1 MYFPYLRGRQFE
13 LIAIRELVEN
23 SLLSDK
29 IIPIVEPV
37 KLSSTL
43 IKTVQ
48 IFLQANRQLALVR
61 NPQVGSFLL
70 DLKKEKN
77 ILLKEKFA
85 KLTQQDGIIYVH
97 YLNPHSVRSISKYLD
112 RGNRISDLITICNN
126 KDYIGIYEEIFSSD
140 KPKYNLIPDESVYRR
155 RIRNNRVMMD
165 DKFNKLS
172 RNTDYSKV
180 DDEPFS
186 DDHLYYD
193 EDGYYEGFSD
203 YSIIGDEY
211 NETGFAPY
219 AVAIHIVYFDEENSL
234 RVKHFVSD
242 SNDDISDPARKFAEA
257 VKKLV
262 EWNKTKKL
270 NTCGI
275 NSFSEMYKNE
285 IYPGLGTVKKLSLM
299 HHFEL
304 MGTFL
309 DREHK

>member
-48 IFLQANRQLALVR
+48 IFLQANRLLALVR
-61 NPQVGSFLL
+61 NPQVGSFIS
-70 DLKKEKN
+70 DWKKEKN
-77 ILLKEKFA
+77 VLLKEKLIELI
-85 KLTQQDGIIYVH
+85 KEDGIIDVH
-97 YLNPHSVRSISKYLD
+97 FLNPHSKRSITTYSDK
-112 RGNRISDLITICNN
+112 GKRINDLITICNN
-126 KDYIGIYEEIFSSD
+126 KDYIPIYEETFPSD
-140 KPKYNLIPDESVYRR
+140 KPRYNLIPDESVFRR
-155 RIRNNRVMMD
+155 RIRTNRVMMD

-172 RNTDYSKV
+172 RNTDYAEV

-193 EDGYYEGFSD
+193 EDGYEGFSD
-203 YSIIGDEY
+203 YSIIGDGY

-234 RVKHFVSD
+234 RIKHFVSD
-242 SNDDISDPARKFAEA
+242 SNDDISDPAGKFAEA

-270 NTCGI
+270 KTYGI
-275 NSFSEMYKNE
+275 NTFSEMYKNE

-299 HHFEL
+299 HHLEL

-309 DREHK
+309 DGEHK

>member
-13 LIAIRELVEN
+13 LIAIRELIGN
-23 SLLSDK
+23 SLLSEK

-37 KLSSTL
+37 KLSATL

-48 IFLQANRQLALVR
+48 AFVEAGREIALIR
-61 NPQVGSFLL
+61 NPQVGGFIT
-70 DLKKEKN
+70 DLNKEKN
-77 ILLKEKFA
+77 SLLKEK
-85 KLTQQDGIIYVH
+85 LSEIIKEDEVIYAH
-97 YLNPHSVRSISKYLD
+97 FLNPKSERMIASYLEKGRSI
-112 RGNRISDLITICNN
+112 NDLITICNN
-126 KDYIGIYEEIFSSD
+126 KDYIPLYEEIFLSD
-140 KPKYNLIPDESVYRR
+140 KPRYNLIPDESVFRR

-172 RNTDYSKV
+172 RNIDYAEV

-186 DDHLYYD
+186 DDHLYYH
-193 EDGYYEGFSD
+193 EDGYEGFSD

-219 AVAIHIVYFDEENSL
+219 AVAIHIVYFDDENSL
-234 RVKHFVSD
+234 RIKHFVSD
-242 SNDDISDPARKFAEA
+242 SNDDISDPAGKFAEA

-262 EWNKTKKL
+262 EWNETYKL
-270 NTCGI
+270 TTCGI
-275 NSFSEMYKNE
+275 NAFTEMYENE

-309 DREHK
+309 DRE